1 MHEKTT
7 NYFLFDDAKVILNAM
22 TSKFVQRIGQKFQ
35 QIHSIS
41 PNFTRHTG
49 ISKTKSRVRHLK
61 NTEAVLFVLRNT
73 RSARSFVNNS
83 TVNIESTVAMVIQA

>member
-22 TSKFVQRIGQKFQ
+22 TGKFVQRIGQKFQ
-35 QIHSIS
+35 QIHFIS

-49 ISKTKSRVRHLK
+49 TGTL
-61 NTEAVLFVLRNT
+61 
-73 RSARSFVNNS
+73 
-83 TVNIESTVAMVIQA
+83 